1 MNENLS
7 TTLPTLILNADG
19 TTADANEAALGLLR
33 VTLEQLRELAPGAFS
48 AEPPDAG
55 ANEAF
60 REQWERQGAPDVGGE
75 GTVRRLDGTSVRV
88 KFGITS
94 MDDGRFL
101 VMMEEKPTE
110 TGAPT
115 VLYTAGQVLAEW
127 RAAERRLAEIP
138 EGSEEWRAVSDE
150 VDLFRR
156 GYHALFDQRGGA
168 A

>member
-1 MNENLS
+1 
-7 TTLPTLILNADG
+7 
-19 TTADANEAALGLLR
+19 
-33 VTLEQLRELAPGAFS
+33 
-48 AEPPDAG
+48 
-55 ANEAF
+55 
-60 REQWERQGAPDVGGE
+60 
-75 GTVRRLDGTSVRV
+75 
-88 KFGITS
+88 

-101 VMMEEKPTE
+101 VMMEEKPAE

-156 GYHALFDQRGGA
+156 RYHALFDQRGGA